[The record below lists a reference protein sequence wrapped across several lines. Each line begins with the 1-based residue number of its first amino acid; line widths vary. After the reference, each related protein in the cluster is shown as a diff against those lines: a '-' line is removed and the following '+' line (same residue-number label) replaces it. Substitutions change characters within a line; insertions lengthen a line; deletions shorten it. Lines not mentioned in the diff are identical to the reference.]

1 MEGSS
6 SNSLEFD
13 SYDDIED
20 EVSKGLAAMSKQSK
34 IANGKSNPKSRQGD
48 TFGTLEDYAVLTDS
62 MDFENSDDLNKII

>member
-1 MEGSS
+1 MNYSKIVTTLQKGNIEKLEGSL

-34 IANGKSNPKSRQGD
+34 LANGKSNAKSR
-48 TFGTLEDYAVLTDS
+48 
-62 MDFENSDDLNKII
+62 